1 MHIHS
6 WQFHRQ
12 GGAANSTK
20 SLLSLHAPNP
30 LKEKIGVSFLA
41 QPAFLSFPD
50 SRHPPD
56 KLLAGVDPVAQ
67 CASLGTVSRCT
78 VLRGGQARQIEYLL
92 VPKQFWLGQTRF
104 GGRTMDQGP
113 PAKCRFHFSNTKARK
128 TKLLNKSSN
137 YGLFDGSFFGFSCWI
152 IPPVRRADGQI
163 RRPQKT

>member
-78 VLRGGQARQIEYLL
+78 VSRCTVL
-92 VPKQFWLGQTRF
+92 
-104 GGRTMDQGP
+104 
-113 PAKCRFHFSNTKARK
+113 
-128 TKLLNKSSN
+128 
-137 YGLFDGSFFGFSCWI
+137 
-152 IPPVRRADGQI
+152 RRAKPARLNICWSPNNFGLAKRDLAVGRWTRVLRQNADSI
-163 RRPQKT
+163 SVTRKRERRNS